1 MVNFQIFKAYV
12 FFSAMTIFHITYSRN
27 MYLLVIF
34 VIKKQFHKPKISTVK
49 YGTKSLSYNAPLI
62 WNNFS
67 RNNRNQFI
75 NILITK
81 IKPCAKQFY
90 IALTT

>member
-1 MVNFQIFKAYV
+1 
-12 FFSAMTIFHITYSRN
+12 

-34 VIKKQFHKPKISTVK
+34 VIKKQFPKPTISTVK
-49 YGTKSLSYNAPLI
+49 HGTKSLSYNAPLI

-75 NILITK
+75 NILISK
-81 IKPCAKQFY
+81 FKPCVKQFY